1 MTTTTPRVSTF
12 ERQTSETSIT
22 LRLNLDGRGETD
34 IATGIGFL
42 DHMITAIAFYARF
55 DLKLSCE
62 GDLDVDD
69 HHTAEDCAIALG
81 RALDAAL
88 GSRDSIVR
96 YGSSLIPM
104 DEALAQVALDL
115 GGRIATEIHLG
126 LTRDRIGSLAC
137 ENITHFFETL
147 GTNMR
152 ATLHIDLVR
161 GHNDHHRA
169 EAAFKA
175 VGFALREAV
184 SITSGVL
191 PSTKGVLD

>member
-1 MTTTTPRVSTF
+1 MRRASVERNTT
-12 ERQTSETSIT
+12 ETRIKASVD
-22 LRLNLDGRGETD
+22 LDGTGEYD
-34 IATGIGFL
+34 VATGIGFL
-42 DHMITAIAFYARF
+42 DHMITAMAFYARF
-55 DLKLSCE
+55 DLTLSCE
-62 GDLDVDD
+62 GDVNVDD

-81 RALDAAL
+81 RAIDAAL
-88 GSRDSIVR
+88 ASRDSIVR
-96 YGSSLIPM
+96 YGSSLVPM
-104 DEALAQVALDL
+104 DESLAQVALDL

-147 GTNMR
+147 GINMR

-184 SITSGVL
+184 SITTGVL